1 MFGIHCDLSRGQTL
15 ETAPWDSGYLR
26 AIVPIAC
33 YCSLKALVTTP
44 PLFWPLHS
52 CSGNGKA
59 PGGAGCRRQCF
70 TPRSKLV
77 WMGGWAKPWLSHIS
91 PGCTKPP
98 TRIAHPPPGARQLPK
113 APPAAQWAPPTYP
126 QTHTC
131 LIALVFSTC
140 NPFKARMK
148 LFIVVMNIFF
158 FVFCSK
164 AHTRFCVA
172 FLFCKIKAQTNNS
185 CKLDDFD
192 LRRQI
197 SGFSSF
203 YCFLPTKLPSWSRP
217 RSAVGPLFHYLASWL
232 AGSSHSTKPMR
243 LVGHSVWYQIITVG
257 FDVMASLALTQYIGE
272 ELTAPKLVR
281 PNTYSTFF
289 SALRVYWKPSIFFV
303 CLLR

>member
-1 MFGIHCDLSRGQTL
+1 MSLLIEISHTL
-15 ETAPWDSGYLR
+15 R
-26 AIVPIAC
+26 C
-33 YCSLKALVTTP
+33 
-44 PLFWPLHS
+44 
-52 CSGNGKA
+52 
-59 PGGAGCRRQCF
+59 
-70 TPRSKLV
+70 
-77 WMGGWAKPWLSHIS
+77 
-91 PGCTKPP
+91 
-98 TRIAHPPPGARQLPK
+98 
-113 APPAAQWAPPTYP
+113 
-126 QTHTC
+126 C
-131 LIALVFSTC
+131 LISSLILEANLTFWKYWADIS
-140 NPFKARMK
+140 
-148 LFIVVMNIFF
+148 
-158 FVFCSK
+158 
-164 AHTRFCVA
+164 
-172 FLFCKIKAQTNNS
+172 NNS